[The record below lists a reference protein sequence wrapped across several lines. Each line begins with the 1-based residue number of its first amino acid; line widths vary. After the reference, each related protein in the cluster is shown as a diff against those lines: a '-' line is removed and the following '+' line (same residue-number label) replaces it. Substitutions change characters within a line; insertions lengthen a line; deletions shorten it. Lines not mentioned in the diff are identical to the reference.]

1 MTTVGIV
8 LAAGRSSRFGEADKL
23 TATFRGAPLAHY
35 AAAAMRGA
43 AVDHRI
49 AVVRGVVD
57 QFDGFDIV
65 YAREDAPQSESL
77 KHGLRRAIALGADRI
92 VITLADM
99 PLVNAALID
108 AVVEL
113 AGADGTAAATDGN
126 RRAPPAC
133 FPASAFPALLALDGD
148 RGAGQLLAALPD
160 NALVSVTELELSD
173 VDTPADLSA
182 LERAL
187 GG

>member
-1 MTTVGIV
+1 MTTIGIV

-23 TATFRGAPLAHY
+23 SATFHGAPLAHY
-35 AAAAMRGA
+35 AAVAMLGA

-49 AVVRGVVD
+49 VVVRPAVD
-57 QFDGFDIV
+57 RFDGFDIV
-65 YAREDAPQSESL
+65 YAPEGAPQSESL
-77 KHGLRRAIALGADRI
+77 KHGVRRAIAIGADRI

-108 AVVEL
+108 AVVKR
-113 AGADGTAAATDGN
+113 AGTDGTAAATDGD

-148 RGAGQLLAALPD
+148 RGAGQLLATLPD
-160 NALVSVTELELSD
+160 GALVSVTEQELAD
-173 VDTPADLSA
+173 VDTPADLVA